1 MTAAQA
7 ALPLAAELRPEPPS
21 VETDGDDEE
30 GEGHG

>member
-1 MTAAQA
+1 MI
-7 ALPLAAELRPEPPS
+7 LELDRMAAELRPEPPS